1 MARRIVKINSNPN
14 KTPAP
19 GKRNPTEQAEGEYDY
34 YWNVVA
40 EKYGHKEQ
48 PKETKK
54 INSNPVPSQPRTTGG
69 ITGAGAKNVG
79 KVYRSGGGG
88 LGGIFG
94 NKVR

>member
-1 MARRIVKINSNPN
+1 MPKRIKINSNPN

-19 GKRNPTEQAEGEYDY
+19 GKRNPTEKAWGEYDY

-54 INSNPVPSQPRTTGG
+54 INSNPVKPGSTRIGPLSGR
-69 ITGAGAKNVG
+69 
-79 KVYRSGGGG
+79 GGGG
-88 LGGIFG
+88 GAGGGWMDQI
-94 NKVR
+94 R

>member
-14 KTPAP
+14 KTPAK

-54 INSNPVPSQPRTTGG
+54 INSNPVKAGKTKVSPMAKVRKPGNFRGRGG
-69 ITGAGAKNVG
+69 AI
-79 KVYRSGGGG
+79 GGGF
-88 LGGIFG
+88 LDQL
-94 NKVR
+94 K